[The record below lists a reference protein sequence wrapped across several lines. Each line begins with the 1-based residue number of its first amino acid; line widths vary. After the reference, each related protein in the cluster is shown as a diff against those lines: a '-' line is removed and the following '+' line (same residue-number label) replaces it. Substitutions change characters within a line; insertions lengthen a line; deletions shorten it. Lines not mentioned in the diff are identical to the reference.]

1 MEENA
6 EKATLICL
14 HVKRGELFI
23 PHGNEG
29 QRDITLRHMANLH
42 SRSNALFAF

>member
-1 MEENA
+1 MGENA

-14 HVKRGELFI
+14 HVKRGVLFLVLS
-23 PHGNEG
+23 NEG